1 MKIYHIDSSA
11 RKTESVSKS
20 LAKLLVDK
28 IKKSGDTVTYRDVS
42 TGLPLVSGI
51 KGSGFIISENERTEA
66 DKKLFK
72 ISDELIREF
81 KGCDTLVIS
90 APIYNFGPPASLKT
104 WFDLVARNEE
114 TFKYTEQGPVG
125 ITTNIKKAYLLI
137 VSAGVPVNSPIDFCT
152 PWLKQG
158 LNFLGV
164 NNIEIIAADSLNR
177 DPQKIDKI
185 KEKINSIIFS

>member
-1 MKIYHIDSSA
+1 LI
-11 RKTESVSKS
+11 R
-20 LAKLLVDK
+20 L
-28 IKKSGDTVTYRDVS
+28 KKSGDTVTYRDVS

-51 KGSGFIISENERTEA
+51 KGSGFIIPENERTEA

-72 ISDELIREF
+72 ISDELIKEF

-185 KEKINSIIFS
+185 KEKINSL

>member
-1 MKIYHIDSSA
+1 M
-11 RKTESVSKS
+11 
-20 LAKLLVDK
+20 
-28 IKKSGDTVTYRDVS
+28 
-42 TGLPLVSGI
+42 
-51 KGSGFIISENERTEA
+51 
-66 DKKLFK
+66 
-72 ISDELIREF
+72 
-81 KGCDTLVIS
+81 IS

-125 ITTNIKKAYLLI
+125 ITTNVKKAYLLI
-137 VSAGVPVNSPIDFCT
+137 VSGGVPVNSNMDFCT

-177 DPQKIDKI
+177 DPQKIEKT
-185 KEKINSIIFS
+185 KEKINSL

>member
-11 RKTESVSKS
+11 RKSESVSKS
-20 LAKLLVDK
+20 LAKLLVEK
-28 IKKSGDTVTYRDVS
+28 IKKSEDTIAYRDVS

-51 KGSGFIISENERTEA
+51 KGSGFIIPENERTEA

-72 ISDELIREF
+72 ISDELIKEF

-114 TFKYTEQGPVG
+114 TFKYTDKGPVG
-125 ITTNIKKAYLLI
+125 ITTNVKKAYLLI

-152 PWLKQG
+152 PWLKWCW
-158 LNFLGV
+158 
-164 NNIEIIAADSLNR
+164 
-177 DPQKIDKI
+177 
-185 KEKINSIIFS
+185 KINYN

>member
-11 RKTESVSKS
+11 RKSESVSKS

-72 ISDELIREF
+72 ISDELIKEF

-114 TFKYTEQGPVG
+114 TFKYTDKGPVG

-137 VSAGVPVNSPIDFCT
+137 VSAGVPVNSPVDFCT

-164 NNIEIIAADSLNR
+164 SNIEIIAADSLNT
-177 DPQKIDKI
+177 DPQKIEKI
-185 KEKINSIIFS
+185 KEKINSII

>member
-11 RKTESVSKS
+11 RKSESVSKS
-20 LAKLLVDK
+20 LAKLLVEK

-51 KGSGFIISENERTEA
+51 KGSGLIIPENERTEA

-72 ISDELIREF
+72 ISDELIKEF
-81 KGCDTLVIS
+81 KNCDTLVIS

-137 VSAGVPVNSPIDFCT
+137 VSAGVPVNSPVDFCT

-164 NNIEIIAADSLNR
+164 SNIEVIAADSLSR

-185 KEKINSIIFS
+185 KEKINSL